1 MTRGTIPPARWVS
14 WLQLLTRRATR
25 HQIAG
30 QSMEPTLSA
39 GDVVVVDRKA
49 TPKVGDVVVCRHP
62 FKTDVHVCK
71 RVYDMTAESALD
83 LRGDNAKESTDSR
96 SYGAVPR
103 VHLLGVVIARLS

>member
-30 QSMEPTLSA
+30 QSMDPTLSA

-62 FKTDVHVCK
+62 FKTDGGSRIEGAHTV
-71 RVYDMTAESALD
+71 
-83 LRGDNAKESTDSR
+83 STS
-96 SYGAVPR
+96 
-103 VHLLGVVIARLS
+103 HFFEFFF

>member
-14 WLQLLTRRATR
+14 WLKLLTRRATR

-62 FKTDVHVCK
+62 FRTDVDVCK
-71 RVYDMTAESALD
+71 RVSGITTASALE

-103 VHLLGVVIARLS
+103 VHLRGVVIAKLS